1 MNLKRERRNTR
12 FVKAFNCCA
21 TKDTLKQEG
30 QKKPNP
36 EPERHG
42 EKAKKQGPEKAE
54 IE

>member
-1 MNLKRERRNTR
+1 MSLKRERRNTR
-12 FVKAFNCCA
+12 FVEALKCCA
-21 TKDTLKQEG
+21 TKDTVKKEG